1 MSLCIIDIGNTNVKI
16 GFFSN
21 DRLEEARSIASS
33 KDLKEILL
41 PFLQSKSIE
50 KAFIASVH
58 PETEKV
64 LHNLL
69 EDLNI
74 PVIPFDRVLLSLTLD
89 VDEPEALG
97 QDRIANAYGALHHF
111 PTFDCVIVDIGTAVT
126 FDFVTKEGS
135 YRGGAIYPGIDISAK
150 ALSQYTSKL
159 PYVQVL
165 KPESALARTTETH
178 LQSGLYYGL
187 LGAMERIVAELCL
200 TAPSPSSV
208 KVIAT
213 GGATRIENTALC
225 ESKVEF
231 VDDLK
236 ELVDFID
243 PHLTLVGL
251 YEIFKEHIIKKQEK

>member
-16 GFFSN
+16 GFFAG

-33 KDLKEILL
+33 SDLKGILH

-50 KAFIASVH
+50 KAFIASVQ
-58 PETEKV
+58 PETEKIIRS
-64 LHNLL
+64 LL
-69 EDLNI
+69 EGLKI
-74 PVIPFDRVLLSLTLD
+74 PITTFDPVLLSLTLD
-89 VDEPEALG
+89 VEEPQALG

-111 PTFDCVIVDIGTAVT
+111 PTFDCVVVDIGTAVT

-135 YRGGAIYPGIDISAK
+135 YIGGAIYPGIDISAK
-150 ALSQYTSKL
+150 ALSQYTNKL

-165 KPESALARTTETH
+165 KPESPLARTTETH
-178 LQSGLYYGL
+178 LQSGIYYGL
-187 LGAMERIVAELCL
+187 LGAIERIVAELCL

-208 KVIAT
+208 KIIAT
-213 GGATRIENTALC
+213 GGATRIENTAMC

-231 VDDLK
+231 VNDLK